1 VLCSIEQLLKITRL
15 ETSPRV
21 EEPCSSPAKDAPR
34 DFEILQIQIFPLSFL
49 SFSPS
54 PLTNLFTTRKRRWSD
69 TTHFTN
75 KLHHTLFTSITSN
88 PSFDQIK
95 TTSAP
100 TSVLLPYKT
109 SKKTFRI
116 LLSLSHSHS
125 TSNPHTSLAPPS
137 PFDSRCICLHSSS
150 SQLPLPPSSRLE

>member
-1 VLCSIEQLLKITRL
+1 MRSLVRPLRRTLLATLKFFR
-15 ETSPRV
+15 S
-21 EEPCSSPAKDAPR
+21 K
-34 DFEILQIQIFPLSFL
+34 FFP
-49 SFSPS
+49 FSPS
-54 PLTNLFTTRKRRWSD
+54 FPSLHHLSRTYFTTRKRRWSD

-75 KLHHTLFTSITSN
+75 KLHHTLFTSITSLP

-95 TTSAP
+95 TTHRKSAP

-109 SKKTFRI
+109 SKKTLRV
-116 LLSLSHSHS
+116 LLSLSPSHS